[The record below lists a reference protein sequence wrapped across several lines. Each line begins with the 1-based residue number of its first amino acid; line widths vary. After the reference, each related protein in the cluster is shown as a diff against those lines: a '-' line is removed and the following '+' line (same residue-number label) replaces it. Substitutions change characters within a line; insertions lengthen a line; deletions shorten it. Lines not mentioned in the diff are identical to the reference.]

1 MKWRVADFI
10 VIAVVLICAV
20 SIWLYPALSDTG
32 SFARIEQG
40 ENMQNI
46 SLETD
51 CEIKLE
57 NATAKVENGKISI
70 VDADCP
76 DLVCVKTGAISK
88 EGQSIICVPNHIVIT
103 IEGENEI
110 DAISN

>member
-32 SFARIEQG
+32 SVARIEQG
-40 ENMQNI
+40 ENVQSL
-46 SLETD
+46 SLEND

-57 NATAKVENGKISI
+57 NATVKIENGEISI
-70 VDADCP
+70 INADCP

-103 IEGENEI
+103 VEGKAEI

>member
-10 VIAVVLICAV
+10 VIAVVLVCAI
-20 SIWLYPALSDTG
+20 SIWLYPALSNTG
-32 SFARIEQG
+32 SLARIEQG
-40 ENMQNI
+40 ENVQRV
-46 SLETD
+46 SLEND

-57 NATAKVENGKISI
+57 NATVKVKGGKISI
-70 VDADCP
+70 THAECP

-88 EGQSIICVPNHIVIT
+88 EGQSIVCVPNHIVIT
-103 IEGENEI
+103 IEGESKI

>member
-10 VIAVVLICAV
+10 VIAIVLICAV
-20 SIWLYPALSDTG
+20 GIWLYPALSDRG
-32 SFARIEQG
+32 NVAVIEQG
-40 ENMQNI
+40 ENVLRV
-46 SLETD
+46 SLE
-51 CEIKLE
+51 ENRELE
-57 NATAKVENGKISI
+57 LNNATVKIENGEISI
-70 VDADCP
+70 IHAECP

-103 IEGENEI
+103 IGGENEI